1 METAQIS
8 PIGMVKRLVGQ
19 YLTVTVSLNPAY
31 QYQLELFTNVNRV
44 SDTYPFDFEDGKY
57 SCTIKLNKSGFF
69 KWSVRYRREGT
80 KTWRWLKQTG
90 VDKVNGTVQVDPSW
104 LDEAIVYNVFVRFFK
119 GMTRKGDEIIPPG
132 EGGTF
137 DDVKA
142 YLSTLQQMG
151 ISVLYFN
158 PIHLIGELHRKYNML
173 DQLPTYWQPGSPYS
187 IKDYKSIDPEL
198 TYDKDSK
205 NFLLSDPKQEFLD
218 LIEAAHERGM
228 HVVMDLVFNH
238 TAHDFVFQR
247 MRPEWYLYKDNIT
260 SLTDPYL
267 YPEDMKSGKPWGD
280 ANHTMSPY
288 DHGLWFDDAAQLNW
302 EYRLPEGPN
311 KPPKNP
317 SLKEMWE
324 YFKSIPKYWIDQFG
338 IDGFRCDIAYK
349 VPPDFWTACIAEA
362 REDAQQ
368 KRNNLSNDVI
378 FIAESFTDDLET
390 LQNVGFSAVYGDFSN
405 KLRRPI
411 DLQGY
416 LAYMYN
422 IGSSCFPDQSKWFIF
437 PEGHDFDR
445 TPQKILGND
454 SGNSQQA
461 LLANKSRWLLTSTLP
476 GLPLIFNGFE
486 KVEWRPV
493 NLFGYGAVDWQR
505 DVDLKDYLALVN
517 TIRNK
522 IPALSLSADFIQLHT
537 NQELNEVTQ
546 LTAYLRKKEDSLV
559 LVVVNMDVYHQA
571 GPAVVY
577 LPQEFDRIYQL
588 KDELTGK
595 MYLRSGCSLTV
606 VLEPGD
612 GHVFTV
618 TFL

>member
-1 METAQIS
+1 
-8 PIGMVKRLVGQ
+8 
-19 YLTVTVSLNPAY
+19 
-31 QYQLELFTNVNRV
+31 
-44 SDTYPFDFEDGKY
+44 
-57 SCTIKLNKSGFF
+57 
-69 KWSVRYRREGT
+69 
-80 KTWRWLKQTG
+80 
-90 VDKVNGTVQVDPSW
+90 
-104 LDEAIVYNVFVRFFK
+104 
-119 GMTRKGDEIIPPG
+119 
-132 EGGTF
+132 
-137 DDVKA
+137 
-142 YLSTLQQMG
+142 
-151 ISVLYFN
+151 
-158 PIHLIGELHRKYNML
+158 
-173 DQLPTYWQPGSPYS
+173 
-187 IKDYKSIDPEL
+187 
-198 TYDKDSK
+198 
-205 NFLLSDPKQEFLD
+205 
-218 LIEAAHERGM
+218 
-228 HVVMDLVFNH
+228 
-238 TAHDFVFQR
+238 
-247 MRPEWYLYKDNIT
+247 
-260 SLTDPYL
+260 
-267 YPEDMKSGKPWGD
+267 
-280 ANHTMSPY
+280 
-288 DHGLWFDDAAQLNW
+288 
-302 EYRLPEGPN
+302 
-311 KPPKNP
+311 
-317 SLKEMWE
+317 
-324 YFKSIPKYWIDQFG
+324 
-338 IDGFRCDIAYK
+338 
-349 VPPDFWTACIAEA
+349 
-362 REDAQQ
+362 
-368 KRNNLSNDVI
+368 
-378 FIAESFTDDLET
+378 
-390 LQNVGFSAVYGDFSN
+390 
-405 KLRRPI
+405 
-411 DLQGY
+411 
-416 LAYMYN
+416 MYN